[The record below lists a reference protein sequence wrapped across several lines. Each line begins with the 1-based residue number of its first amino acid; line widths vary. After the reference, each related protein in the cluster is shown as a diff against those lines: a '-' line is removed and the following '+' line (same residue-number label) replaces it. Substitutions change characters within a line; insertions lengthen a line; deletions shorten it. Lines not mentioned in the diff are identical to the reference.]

1 MNYTQALLT
10 RWSRRDQL
18 TVLIIAVTVAFLIGT
33 VLLLSA
39 ASTQTA
45 AIAGSDS
52 SSMIVHQYDSTSA
65 ARQHATEN
73 DFVFPISTVQH
84 DGENHTVI
92 GVPADTPSKLPGLSV
107 SWRNATIPTPPSHGI
122 RGAVSAPSRQR
133 LQTVNGAQVSVHVV
147 PYETD
152 DSIFPHAWYVAS
164 PSTVRTFGETG
175 ALVVSPNGSTERGQ
189 QLSKGGIV
197 APSLSAYF
205 LRGMQQILHVFFA
218 ATIAASVLILVVL
231 YSITKM
237 SVRDRRKSIAVIR
250 STGGTARRLVGI
262 FSLRAGILALVGFV
276 LGVVLGFVAIQ
287 VIVKIAI
294 FLGVSLSLDPT
305 ITPTVALMFLVMGCC
320 IVGIGTL
327 AGALAVWSTVTQP
340 PSRLNRPN
348 GGRGPTTTRTKRT
361 SKFGIRV
368 HPRLLPWRSV
378 IPTATTLTV
387 FALIIIL
394 SGSLAGVFAPLATT
408 STGTVTEP
416 GAPYPMASRIDSQY
430 AMALR
435 DQGIKASPE
444 VIVVQV
450 TDGEPYLA
458 RGANYSAFAGV
469 SDAHL
474 IEGHPPESASQAVIG
489 KDLAQ
494 TLNVTTGETILVGGS
509 TSPAVTRVT
518 VVGVYRAPGM
528 LDDQLVFPLATAHTL
543 STKPGTVQFI
553 RTSGG
558 TPKIDTKNQKG
569 SRTENVVVTS
579 VSAPQAAH
587 VDRQIPVTIG
597 IQNIGTSKRTRTIT
611 ASLGGETT
619 RKSVT
624 LPSGGKTTVHMN
636 MSVSRSGNFTLAVG
650 PHSRPIQVYRKPPLV
665 LPITP
670 QQAPPGAKV
679 GVAVKTITEE
689 NVSGA
694 TITIGN
700 VTKTTNEQGLALVTL
715 PKTPGTYELTAR
727 KGDRTTTRR
736 IQIAPDAS
744 RRLIADVDIE
754 PETGNVYTK
763 PKANIRI
770 ANPWGKQLTRNVSV
784 VTPFNTRKR
793 TETFPAY
800 NLSKGAIP
808 LDGGNSS
815 NRIPPGRYTVKL
827 VSNGTVLA
835 TDTYTVTGDAQ
846 TGVSL
851 QQNADFSSGSGLGQ
865 AVEVIFGNF
874 KVLIGGMMVLA
885 GLTTIGSTTATFAQG
900 VHARRR
906 AIRIYRATGATQW
919 QLLKILLGDVVR
931 ISLPASIIAVL
942 CALGIMSVV
951 SITGL
956 LTIFGIQLPVSTNP
970 FVLLGTI
977 GGSFLLSCLSV
988 SLAVLPFLT
997 ADPTAL
1003 QQSAGQQRKITN

>member
-287 VIVKIAI
+287 GNRENSDSSRGVALTRPDHHTHGCFDV
-294 FLGVSLSLDPT
+294 LGDGLLYRRYRHARRCPRRLVDSDT
-305 ITPTVALMFLVMGCC
+305 ATVAVESPQRW
-320 IVGIGTL
+320 T
-327 AGALAVWSTVTQP
+327 WT
-340 PSRLNRPN
+340 
-348 GGRGPTTTRTKRT
+348 TTTRTKRT

-597 IQNIGTSKRTRTIT
+597 VQNIGTSKRTRTIT

-689 NVSGA
+689 NVSSA

>member
-1 MNYTQALLT
+1 MSYTRALLT

-18 TVLIIAVTVAFLIGT
+18 TVLIIAATVAFLIGAA
-33 VLLLSA
+33 LLLSA

-52 SSMIVHQYDSTSA
+52 SSMVVHQYNSTTSA
-65 ARQHATEN
+65 RQNATEN
-73 DFVFPISTVQH
+73 DLVFPVSTVQYH
-84 DGENHTVI
+84 GKSHTMV
-92 GVPADTPSKLPGLSV
+92 GVPTNTPPELSGHSV
-107 SWRNATIPTPPSHGI
+107 PWRNATIPTPPTNGI
-122 RGAVSAPSRQR
+122 RGDVSTPSRQR
-133 LQTVNGAQVSVHVV
+133 LQTKTGSQVSVRVV

-164 PSTVRTFGETG
+164 PSTVQTFGATG
-175 ALVVSPNGSTERGQ
+175 ALVVRPNGSTERGQ
-189 QLSKGGIV
+189 QLSQGGIV
-197 APSLSAYF
+197 APSLSMYF
-205 LRGMQQILHVFFA
+205 LRGMQQVLHVLFA
-218 ATIAASVLILVVL
+218 ATIAASVIILVVL
-231 YSITKM
+231 YSMTKM

-262 FSLRAGILALVGFV
+262 FSLRSGILALVGFV
-276 LGVVLGFVAIQ
+276 LGVVLGFVAIRA
-287 VIVKIAI
+287 IVKIAI

-305 ITPTVALMFLVMGCC
+305 VTPAVARIFLMIGCC

-327 AGALAVWSTVTQP
+327 AGALAAWSTVTQP

-348 GGRGPTTTRTKRT
+348 GRSTTPTKRT

-394 SGSLAGVFAPLATT
+394 SGSLAGVLAPLATT

-416 GAPYPMASRIDSQY
+416 EAPYPMASRIDSQY
-430 AMALR
+430 AIPLR
-435 DQGIKASPE
+435 NQGIKASPE
-444 VIVVQV
+444 IIVAQV
-450 TDGEPYLA
+450 ADGKPYLT

-474 IEGHPPESASQAVIG
+474 IEGHPPESPSQAVVG
-489 KDLAQ
+489 HDLAR
-494 TLNVTTGETILVGGS
+494 TLDITTGETMLVGGS
-509 TSPAVTRVT
+509 TSPAVARVT

-558 TPKIDTKNQKG
+558 TPKIGAKNQKG
-569 SRTENVVVTS
+569 SRTRDVVVTS
-579 VSAPQAAH
+579 VSAPRAAAINQ
-587 VDRQIPVTIG
+587 QIPVTIG
-597 IQNIGTSKRTRTIT
+597 VQNIGASKQARTIT
-611 ASLGGETT
+611 ASLGGDTT

-624 LPSGGKTTVHMN
+624 LPSGGKTTVHAN
-636 MSVSRSGNFTLAVG
+636 MSVPRSGNYTLTVG
-650 PHSRPIQVYRKPPLV
+650 PHSQPVQVYRKPPLV

-670 QQAPPGAKV
+670 QQAPPGAKI
-679 GVAVKTITEE
+679 GVAVHTITEE
-689 NVSGA
+689 NVSDA

-700 VTKTTNEQGLALVTL
+700 ATKTTNEEGFALVTL
-715 PKTPGTYELTAR
+715 PETSGTYELTAR
-727 KGDRTTTRR
+727 KGKRTITRQ
-736 IQIAPDAS
+736 IQIEQDAS
-744 RRLIADVDIE
+744 RRLIADIDLE

-763 PKANIRI
+763 PKAKIRTT
-770 ANPWGKQLTRNVSV
+770 NPWGKQLTRNMSV
-784 VTPFNTRKR
+784 VTPFKTRER
-793 TETFPAY
+793 TQTFPAY
-800 NLSKGAIP
+800 NVSKATIP
-808 LDGGNSS
+808 LDDGNSS
-815 NRIPPGRYTVKL
+815 NRIPPGRYTVK
-827 VSNGTVLA
+827 VISNDTVLA
-835 TDTYTVTGDAQ
+835 TDTYTVTDDAQ
-846 TGVSL
+846 LGTTL
-851 QQNADFSSGSGLGQ
+851 QQNASFSSGSGLGQ

-874 KVLIGGMMVLA
+874 QVLIGGMMVLA

-906 AIRIYRATGATQW
+906 AIGIYRATGATQW
-919 QLLKILLGDVVR
+919 QLLKILLSDVVR
-931 ISLPASIIAVL
+931 ISLPASIIATL
-942 CALGIMSVV
+942 CALGIMYAV

-956 LTIFGIQLPVSTNP
+956 LTIFGIQLSVSTNSV
-970 FVLLGTI
+970 VLLGTI
-977 GGSFLLSCLSV
+977 GGSLLLSCLSV

-1003 QQSAGQQRKITN
+1003 QQSTGQRRVTN